1 MNMLIEQQP
10 SQTTQIAIAQSNQ
23 AIALAGAVLDKRIA
37 TARQWP
43 RSISRFKQ
51 EAIGLLQNDIDTA
64 MSAEYSKP
72 VGGGSVRGPSVRLAE
87 LACLCW
93 GNIEVEIAEPIVS
106 EVSVTVTAYAWDL
119 EKNIRVPGIATASIL
134 TKAGARYPQHM
145 VETTV
150 IAVASKAR
158 RNAILAAI
166 PRTYINDL
174 LEAAKEVAS
183 KHSKPLEQVRS
194 EMAAF
199 FARSYNVQLE
209 QLLEYLQVKG
219 LEDIT
224 TENVEELRAVVA
236 ALKEGES
243 PEAYFGQAK
252 SKSELAKEKVAARRD
267 KANQP
272 ESEQAK

>member
-1 MNMLIEQQP
+1 MNEIIEKQPQQLIAT
-10 SQTTQIAIAQSNQ
+10 SQ
-23 AIALAGAVLDKRIA
+23 AIQLAAAVLDKRIA

-51 EAIGLLQNDIDTA
+51 EAIQLLQHDVETA

-93 GNIEVEIAEPIVS
+93 GNIEVEIMEPLVS

-119 EKNIRVPGIATASIL
+119 ERNIRVPGIATSSIL
-134 TKAGARYPQHM
+134 NKSGQRYAQHM
-145 VETTV
+145 IETTV

-166 PRTYINDL
+166 PRTYVNDL

-183 KHSKPLEQVRS
+183 KHSKPLEQVRT
-194 EMAAF
+194 EMAAY
-199 FARSYNVQLE
+199 FARSFNVQAE
-209 QLLEYLQVKG
+209 QLCEYLAVKG
-219 LEDIT
+219 IDDIT
-224 TENVEELRAVVA
+224 TEHVEELRAVVA
-236 ALKEGES
+236 ALKEGE
-243 PEAYFGQAK
+243 PVEAYFGKAK
-252 SKSELAKEKVAARRD
+252 SKAELAKEKVAARRKD
-267 KANQP
+267 
-272 ESEQAK
+272 ESTVVDQ